1 MAEDCMQNT
10 NSAFRMSIRIKILI
24 PVIFM
29 NIFIGVVLSSV
40 IMNEFKSQC
49 IETGAQGALSII
61 TLAQARIN
69 GDTMQKVA
77 NEGAESSSYIIVYNS
92 IEDIVDSVGVN
103 RIYTVGYD
111 PTGTLCYLIDIQED
125 DTAGIATGVAADEF
139 DKLNALVTMN
149 NDIPFAYKSIREVNG
164 KQVIVAAAPVKTK
177 TGEVTGAVFIEYDA
191 TSLVESI
198 NGARAQVVILTTII
212 VILCSILMLFIIQRI
227 LVGVRKVNK
236 KVKDIVET
244 DGDLTQKVNIKSH
257 DEIGE
262 IAFHINA
269 LLDYIKTVITNIS
282 ENSKT
287 LDHYITL
294 SRDSA
299 ENSHEKINNIS
310 NNMLQLSAAMEQTI
324 ACVQEMDSAVG
335 LINGYVNDMDKQ
347 VEEGTNLAD
356 EVKKNASVLVENT
369 KIKSEEV
376 TQKAEQIETSLKIK
390 LAESRQVE
398 NIRDLTEKIL
408 EIASQTE
415 LLSLNA
421 NIEAARAGEAG
432 KGFAVV
438 AGEIG
443 KLSKDTAESAQEIQK
458 ISEVVLST
466 VGALADEAEHMMNF
480 MNEETIAGYAQLI
493 NTGTQYSE
501 DAGSFY
507 TMMHESL
514 QQARRLGE
522 EIGRIKDS
530 MAEIVNASDESIRN
544 IEDVT
549 SNVNDLSE
557 DLEANKNQAGNNM
570 QAVENLE
577 AEVRKFII

>member
-1 MAEDCMQNT
+1 MEEKSMQST
-10 NSAFRMSIRIKILI
+10 GAFRMSIRIKILI

-29 NIFIGVVLSSV
+29 NIFIGVALSSV

-111 PTGTLCYLIDIQED
+111 PAGNLCYLIDILKD
-125 DTAGIATGVAADEF
+125 DTEGIATGTATDDF
-139 DKLNALVTMN
+139 DRLNALVTMN
-149 NDIPFAYKSIREVNG
+149 NDIPFAYKSIREGNG
-164 KQVIVAAAPVKTK
+164 SQVIVAAAPVKTK

-191 TSLVESI
+191 TSLAASI
-198 NGARAQVVILTTII
+198 SSARMQVVILTTII

-227 LVGVRKVNK
+227 LVGVRKVKN

-244 DGDLTQKVNIKSH
+244 DGDLTQKVTIKSQ

-269 LLDYIKTVITNIS
+269 LLDYIRTVITNIS
-282 ENSKT
+282 ENANT
-287 LDHYITL
+287 LKHYITL

-347 VEEGTNLAD
+347 VAGGTDLAD
-356 EVKKNASVLVENT
+356 EVKKSASALVT
-369 KIKSEEV
+369 KTKKKSEEV
-376 TQKAEQIETSLKIK
+376 TQKASEIENSLKVK

-398 NIRDLTEKIL
+398 NIRDLTERIL

-458 ISEVVLST
+458 ISELVLST
-466 VGALADEAEHMMNF
+466 VGALADEAENMMNF
-480 MNEETIAGYAQLI
+480 MNEETITGYSQLI
-493 NTGTQYSE
+493 QTGTQYSE

-507 TMMHESL
+507 NVMQESL

-522 EIGRIKDS
+522 EIGRIKES
-530 MAEIVNASDESIRN
+530 MTQIVNASDESIRN

-549 SNVNDLSE
+549 SNVSELTE

-577 AEVRKFII
+577 AEVGKFII